1 MELTGRLI
9 QVLQEQGGEG
19 KNGKW
24 AKCDFVIE
32 TSNEKY
38 PKKVCLTAW
47 NDLIGTVKA
56 MPMESEI
63 KVSFDISSREYN
75 GKWYTDVKAW
85 KVEGG
90 SGGGQQSSNRGG
102 NQSNN
107 NRGNNSNNYSQENSY
122 SGPQEGSQERYVSED
137 DLPF

>member
-1 MELTGRLI
+1 MDITGRI
-9 QVLQEQGGEG
+9 VQVLQEQGGEG

-32 TSNEKY
+32 TQEKY

-47 NDLIGTVKA
+47 NDLIGTVRA
-56 MPMESEI
+56 FPLETEI

-75 GKWYTDVKAW
+75 GRWYTDVKAW
-85 KVEGG
+85 KVEPGNGG
-90 SGGGQQSSNRGG
+90 GGAPSAPSRNTDSNYSNSSANTGGNSGGGN
-102 NQSNN
+102 
-107 NRGNNSNNYSQENSY
+107 
-122 SGPQEGSQERYVSED
+122 EGSQERYVSED

>member
-9 QVLQEQGGEG
+9 QVLEEVGGEG

-24 AKCDFVIE
+24 SKCDFVIE
-32 TSNEKY
+32 TAADKY
-38 PKKVCLTAW
+38 PKKVCITAW
-47 NDLIGTVKA
+47 GDLIGTVKA
-56 MPMESEI
+56 VPMESEI

-90 SGGGQQSSNRGG
+90 SGGGSSQPSR
-102 NQSNN
+102 NN
-107 NRGNNSNNYSQENSY
+107 NNSNYGSNSQERPTSQ
-122 SGPQEGSQERYVSED
+122 SEGSGSQERYVSED

>member
-1 MELTGRLI
+1 MDITGRLV

-19 KNGKW
+19 KNGNKW

-32 TSNEKY
+32 TQEKY

-47 NDLIGTVKA
+47 NDLIGTVKGLPA
-56 MPMESEI
+56 ESEV

-75 GKWYTDVKAW
+75 GRWYTDVKAW
-85 KVEGG
+85 KVEPASGG
-90 SGGGQQSSNRGG
+90 SGGGGSQPARNTNSGYG
-102 NQSNN
+102 
-107 NRGNNSNNYSQENSY
+107 NSNGGGSSVSSE
-122 SGPQEGSQERYVSED
+122 GEGSQERHVSED

>member
-1 MELTGRLI
+1 MELTGKLI
-9 QVLQEQGGEG
+9 QVLEEVGGEG

-24 AKCDFVIE
+24 SKCDFVIE
-32 TSNEKY
+32 TVADKY
-38 PKKVCLTAW
+38 PKKVCITAW
-47 NDLIGTVKA
+47 GDLIGTVKA
-56 MPMESEI
+56 MPIESEI

-90 SGGGQQSSNRGG
+90 SGGGSSRNNSG
-102 NQSNN
+102 NQE
-107 NRGNNSNNYSQENSY
+107 RNSNYDQSAPAVKE
-122 SGPQEGSQERYVSED
+122 SGNERYVSED

>member
-9 QVLQEQGGEG
+9 QVLEEVGGEG

-24 AKCDFVIE
+24 SKCDFVIE
-32 TSNEKY
+32 TAADKY
-38 PKKVCLTAW
+38 PKKVCITAW
-47 NDLIGTVKA
+47 GDLIGTVKA
-56 MPMESEI
+56 TPLESEI

-90 SGGGQQSSNRGG
+90 SGGGSSQPSRN
-102 NQSNN
+102 S
-107 NRGNNSNNYSQENSY
+107 NNSNNNSGSQERPSTQ
-122 SGPQEGSQERYVSED
+122 SEGSGSQERYVSED

>member
-1 MELTGRLI
+1 MDISGRLV

-32 TSNEKY
+32 TQEKY
-38 PKKVCLTAW
+38 PKKVCITAW
-47 NDLIGTVKA
+47 NDLIGTIKA
-56 MPMESEI
+56 LPIDSEL

-85 KVEGG
+85 KVEPGNGG
-90 SGGGQQSSNRGG
+90 AAPSAPSRNTNTNYSNSNAGG
-102 NQSNN
+102 NTTS
-107 NRGNNSNNYSQENSY
+107 
-122 SGPQEGSQERYVSED
+122 SGEGSQERYVSED

>member
-9 QVLQEQGGEG
+9 QVLEEVGGEG

-24 AKCDFVIE
+24 SKCDFVIE
-32 TSNEKY
+32 TAADKY
-38 PKKVCLTAW
+38 PKKVCITAW
-47 NDLIGTVKA
+47 GDLIGTVKA
-56 MPMESEI
+56 TPLESEI

-90 SGGGQQSSNRGG
+90 SGGGSSNSQPSRS
-102 NQSNN
+102 NNSNANYSNANSNN
-107 NRGNNSNNYSQENSY
+107 N
-122 SGPQEGSQERYVSED
+122 SGSSEGGSQERYISED

>member
-1 MELTGRLI
+1 MDISGKLI

-19 KNGKW
+19 KNGNKW

-32 TSNEKY
+32 TQEKF

-47 NDLIGTVKA
+47 NDLIGTVKGL
-56 MPMESEI
+56 PMESEI

-75 GKWYTDVKAW
+75 GRWYTDVKAW
-85 KVEGG
+85 KVETG
-90 SGGGQQSSNRGG
+90 SGGAAPNAPSRNTNANYSNSNVGG
-102 NQSNN
+102 NSN
-107 NRGNNSNNYSQENSY
+107 
-122 SGPQEGSQERYVSED
+122 SGDGGSQERYVSED

>member
-1 MELTGRLI
+1 MEISGRLI

-19 KNGKW
+19 KNGNKW

-32 TSNEKY
+32 TQEKF

-47 NDLIGTVKA
+47 NDLIGTVKEL
-56 MPMESEI
+56 PMESEI

-75 GKWYTDVKAW
+75 GRWYTDVKAW
-85 KVEGG
+85 KVEPGSGG
-90 SGGGQQSSNRGG
+90 SGSGASQPSRNTNSNSSNSNAGG
-102 NQSNN
+102 N
-107 NRGNNSNNYSQENSY
+107 
-122 SGPQEGSQERYVSED
+122 SGRSEGEGSQERYVSED

>member
-1 MELTGRLI
+1 MEITGRLI
-9 QVLQEQGGEG
+9 HVLEEVGGEG

-24 AKCDFVIE
+24 SKCDFVIE
-32 TSNEKY
+32 TVADKF
-38 PKKVCLTAW
+38 PKKVCITAW
-47 NDLIGTVKA
+47 GDLIGTVKA

-85 KVEGG
+85 KVESG
-90 SGGGQQSSNRGG
+90 SGGGSSSQPSRNNNSSNY
-102 NQSNN
+102 SNA
-107 NRGNNSNNYSQENSY
+107 SQERPS
-122 SGPQEGSQERYVSED
+122 SQGEGSGSQERYISED